1 MGPQKRLMQFGI
13 VIVLA
18 VIVQLIFIAADCR
31 DTPVRIAEEF
41 ARNYF
46 YLDPA
51 MDDQLCTALSAD
63 GETVVDYLYEV
74 TRDAAQRGFGKKYV
88 RRMFTELHIHIV
100 SQDDTSA
107 RVLVSGETRTAINPA
122 FMVIGK
128 LFHLGE
134 YHPVDMHLELVK
146 EPEGWRV
153 CGEVEGLTT

>member
-1 MGPQKRLMQFGI
+1 MGLQKRLMQFGI

-18 VIVQLIFIAADCR
+18 VIVQLLFIAVDSR
-31 DTPVRIAEEF
+31 DTLVRITEDF
-41 ARNYF
+41 VRNYF

-51 MDDQLCTALSAD
+51 MDGQLCTALSAD
-63 GETVVDYLYEV
+63 GETVTDYLYEV
-74 TRDAAQRGFGKKYV
+74 TRDAAQRGLSNKYV
-88 RRMFTELHIHIV
+88 RRMFTELHIQIV

-107 RVLVSGETRTAINPA
+107 KVHVSGETRTAINPA

-134 YHPVDMHLELVK
+134 YHPVDMHLDLVK

-153 CGEVEGLTT
+153 CGEVEGLNT